1 MSAQCLKLKLGSL
14 TRNTQL
20 RNFFDNYTH
29 KLVTWPNIQSHSLTI
44 CALRNSNLLDWRWWS
59 KLDKTFAHL
68 LGSEFWNFMFTIFS
82 TNKNLG
88 WKHGLSW
95 TFCCYLSD
103 CIRWQFS
110 GEGRE
115 QCLNL
120 LWWSEKKRK
129 DTAGH
134 ILGLSNTVISLQ
146 SGFKEYF
153 VETHQT
159 QMAIS
164 IETFTFSDTYNK
176 VIIHEYN
183 FF

>member
-82 TNKNLG
+82 TNKNLR

-120 LWWSEKKRK
+120 LWWSEKKKKGHSRSYPWLVK
-129 DTAGH
+129 YCNLFAKWLQGIFCGDT
-134 ILGLSNTVISLQ
+134 SNSNGYFYRNFHFFRYLQ
-146 SGFKEYF
+146 QGNYTW
-153 VETHQT
+153 V
-159 QMAIS
+159 
-164 IETFTFSDTYNK
+164 
-176 VIIHEYN
+176 
-183 FF
+183 